1 MRPDPHPRVLVADVR
16 DAPLSVD
23 EVVSAVRDEAC
34 GGLVTFI
41 GIVRDHDHGKAVDG
55 LGYSAHPSA
64 TEQLAAVCAGVAQGH
79 STVRVGAVHRIGDL
93 VVGDLA
99 VVVAVAAPHRGEA
112 FAACRE
118 LIDTLKAEVPIWKHQ
133 VFADGADEWVGIA

>member
-1 MRPDPHPRVLVADVR
+1 MTSAPHPRVLVADVR

-23 EVVSAVRDEAC
+23 EVIAAVRDEAC

-41 GIVRDHDHGKAVDG
+41 GIVRDHDHGKSVEG
-55 LGYSAHPSA
+55 LGYSSHPSA
-64 TEQLAAVCAGVAQGH
+64 TERLAGVCAEVANAH
-79 STVRVGAVHRIGDL
+79 STVRVGAVHRVGDL

-118 LIDTLKAEVPIWKHQ
+118 LIDTLKREVPIWKHQ
-133 VFADGADEWVGIA
+133 VFTDGADEWVGIA

>member
-1 MRPDPHPRVLVADVR
+1 MTAAPHPRVLVADVR

-23 EVVSAVRDEAC
+23 EVLDAVRDSTC
-34 GGLVTFI
+34 GGLVTFV
-41 GIVRDHDHGKAVDG
+41 GAVRDHDHGQSVEG
-55 LGYSAHPSA
+55 LAYSAHPLA
-64 TEQLAAVCAGVAQGH
+64 TEHLAAVCAGVANAH
-79 STVRVGAVHRIGDL
+79 STVRVGAVHRTGDL

-118 LIDTLKAEVPIWKHQ
+118 LIDTLKREVPIWKHQ